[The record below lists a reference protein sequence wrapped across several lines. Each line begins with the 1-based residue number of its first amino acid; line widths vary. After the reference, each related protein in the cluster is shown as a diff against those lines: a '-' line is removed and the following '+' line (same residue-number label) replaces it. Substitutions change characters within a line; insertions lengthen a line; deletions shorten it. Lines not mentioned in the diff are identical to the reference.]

1 MEALS
6 FYIAQIVGLNKDC
19 LQREHSMTYNKK
31 FSIVQKSLSASSA
44 QCHLLVLSSEPIY
57 VDMTPRFH
65 IFAWLDNLLYKQ

>member
-31 FSIVQKSLSASSA
+31 FSKVQKSLSASSA
-44 QCHLLVLSSEPIY
+44 QCHLLVLSSEPSKRGY
-57 VDMTPRFH
+57 DSKVSH
-65 IFAWLDNLLYKQ
+65 ICLVR